1 MQLKILYVMPY
12 NYTFRIRYRFSTSEV
27 GVMAQDLQNTSLNQF
42 QKVKT
47 VILVFAGM
55 KCSSFTIN
63 AAKEL
68 ILKVQA
74 NAKEIESLEKILKL
88 IADNQKSIQ
97 NVLQISI
104 KELISLKIME

>member
-1 MQLKILYVMPY
+1 
-12 NYTFRIRYRFSTSEV
+12 
-27 GVMAQDLQNTSLNQF
+27 MAQDLQNTSLNQF

-55 KCSSFTIN
+55 KCSSLQSMLQKN
-63 AAKEL
+63 L
-68 ILKVQA
+68 ILRFQA
-74 NAKEIESLEKILKL
+74 NAKEIESLEKDTKL